1 MRPEHPGEPGNRCPS
16 SRIPELEKYE
26 INNIIFKIEMALLRE
41 RGRNTETIEYRTG
54 RFVSG
59 CQMVQY
65 SNDGLKTGLKNACL

>member
-1 MRPEHPGEPGNRCPS
+1 
-16 SRIPELEKYE
+16 
-26 INNIIFKIEMALLRE
+26 MALLRE

-65 SNDGLKTGLKNACL
+65 SNDGTENRTEKCLFMIQNVQYSNG